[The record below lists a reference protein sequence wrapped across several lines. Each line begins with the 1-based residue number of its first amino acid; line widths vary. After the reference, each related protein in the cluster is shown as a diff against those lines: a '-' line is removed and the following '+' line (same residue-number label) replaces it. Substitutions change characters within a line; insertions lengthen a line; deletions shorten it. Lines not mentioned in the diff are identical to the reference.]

1 MRSYS
6 FLRSVTKIAVPV
18 ALQSMLQASFSIVD
32 QIMVGNLGSTSVA
45 AVGIAGKLSSLYGV
59 VIGAVVSV
67 AGIMISQYIGARDE
81 KEVNRS
87 FCLNTAISVVIAVIF
102 MSVCLLL
109 PTQLMGLYSTDSET
123 VNTASGY
130 LMIISFGFLPYAIDM
145 LISTRLRCMEKAV
158 LPLIFSIMANAV
170 NTGLNYVLIFG
181 RLGFAAMGADGAGI
195 ATVISQLFNTLL
207 LVTSLIVVCRKNGS
221 ELSFSVKLTK
231 MSYGKYIAILLPIL
245 VTEFMWSLS
254 ENVYASVYGH
264 IGTLECAGMT
274 LTYPIQGLMIG
285 ALSGLAQASGILIG
299 KELGKGRID
308 SAYEKSKK
316 MILYGLI
323 GSFILSVALVYS
335 MKYYTDAYNVE
346 KYVKLVAQQI
356 LLVFAVVSPVKV
368 LNMIIGGG
376 IIKSGGRTKIVM
388 IIELTGTW
396 GVGVP
401 LALLSAYVW
410 KLPIPVVYFVLSMEE
425 CVRLILS
432 WSVFRRRKWM
442 KRI

>member
-1 MRSYS
+1 MRSDS
-6 FLRSVTKIAVPV
+6 FLQSVTKIAVPV

-32 QIMVGNLGSTSVA
+32 QIMVGNLGSISVA

-59 VIGAVVSV
+59 VVGAVVSV
-67 AGIMISQYIGARDE
+67 AGIMLSQYIGAKDE

-87 FCLNTAISVVIAVIF
+87 FCLNTSVSVVIAVIF

-109 PTQLMGLYSTDSET
+109 PTQLMGLYSTDKQT
-123 VNTASGY
+123 IKTASEY

-145 LISTRLRCMEKAV
+145 LISTRLRCMEKAA

-181 RLGFAAMGADGAGI
+181 KFGIAAMGAKGAGV
-195 ATVISQLFNTLL
+195 ATVVSQLFNTLL
-207 LVTSLIVVCRKNGS
+207 LVISLIIVCRKNQS
-221 ELSFSVKLTK
+221 ELTFSVKLTK
-231 MSYGKYIAILLPIL
+231 MTYGKYLAILLPIL
-245 VTEFMWSLS
+245 ATEFMWSLS

-299 KELGKGRID
+299 KELGKGRFD
-308 SAYEKSKK
+308 FAYEKSKK
-316 MILYGLI
+316 LILYGLI
-323 GSFILSVALVYS
+323 GSFALSVALMYL
-335 MKYYTDAYNVE
+335 MNYYTDAYNVE
-346 KYVKLVAQQI
+346 KYVRLTAQQI

-368 LNMIIGGG
+368 MNMIIGGG
-376 IIKSGGRTKIVM
+376 IIKSGGQTKTVM
-388 IIELTGTW
+388 IIELIGTW

-410 KLPIPVVYFVLSMEE
+410 KLPIPVVYFILSMEE

-432 WSVFRRRKWM
+432 WIVFRRKKWM
-442 KRI
+442 KKI

>member
-1 MRSYS
+1 MRSDS

-67 AGIMISQYIGARDE
+67 AGIMISQYIGAKDE

-87 FCLNTAISVVIAVIF
+87 FCLNTSVSVVIAVIF

-109 PTQLMGLYSTDSET
+109 PTLLMGLYSTDKET
-123 VNTASGY
+123 VKIASEY

-145 LISTRLRCMEKAV
+145 LISTRLRCMEKAA
-158 LPLIFSIMANAV
+158 LPLIFSIIANAI

-181 RLGFAAMGADGAGI
+181 KFGIAPMGASGAGV
-195 ATVISQLFNTLL
+195 ATVISQLFNMLL
-207 LVTSLIVVCRKNGS
+207 LVISLIVVCGKNQS
-221 ELSFSVKLTK
+221 ELTLSIKLTK
-231 MSYGKYIAILLPIL
+231 MTYGKYVAILLPIL
-245 VTEFMWSLS
+245 ITEFMWSLS

-274 LTYPIQGLMIG
+274 LTYPIQGLIIG

-299 KELGKGRID
+299 KELGKGRFD

-316 MILYGLI
+316 LILYGLV
-323 GSFILSVALVYS
+323 GSFVLSVVLMYL
-335 MKYYTDAYNVE
+335 MNYYTDAYNVE
-346 KYVKLVAQQI
+346 KYVKLTAQQI
-356 LLVFAVVSPVKV
+356 LLVFAIVSPVKV
-368 LNMIIGGG
+368 MNMIIGGG
-376 IIKSGGRTKIVM
+376 IIKSGGRTKTVM
-388 IIELTGTW
+388 IIELIGTW

-401 LALLSAYVW
+401 LALVSAYVW
-410 KLPIPVVYFVLSMEE
+410 KLPIPAVYFILSMEE
-425 CVRLILS
+425 CVRLLLS
-432 WSVFRRRKWM
+432 WIVFRKKKWM
-442 KRI
+442 KKI

>member
-181 RLGFAAMGADGAGI
+181 RLAGI

-254 ENVYASVYGH
+254 ENIYASVYGH

-299 KELGKGRID
+299 KELGKGSFD
-308 SAYEKSKK
+308 SAFEKSKK